1 MSGEERECFQLEYQ
15 TRLEAGGAG
24 RDLDMVRPHTGE
36 LSPAEKHSTGEGEGR
51 AGYDFLVAPVAL
63 WPVIFAEENRI
74 LPLS

>member
-51 AGYDFLVAPVAL
+51 AVLQLAVPAGRAHGRDAACQGQ
-63 WPVIFAEENRI
+63 R
-74 LPLS
+74 